1 MLGCGQNLHITS
13 RKKRIQQCGS
23 TGADEKQKSEF
34 LFNFIKEI
42 LSYLFFIRKVFDLV
56 RAKDPRLLDKLY
68 FVTGDINEDHLG
80 LNETDAELLIRSVNI
95 VIHSAATVRFNAP
108 VKEAL
113 NTNVLGTKRVLD
125 LCVKFDKLKVVLY
138 QIQNPK
144 YL

>member
-1 MLGCGQNLHITS
+1 M
-13 RKKRIQQCGS
+13 
-23 TGADEKQKSEF
+23 
-34 LFNFIKEI
+34 
-42 LSYLFFIRKVFDLV
+42 V